1 VTAATNG
8 LLDAQRLFSEAFV
21 QHGRHVMQ
29 IGLHA
34 GVDADLLTTL
44 AHWAVRPLLA
54 AYAERLIEIVDNVND
69 GTLAGAAWQRGYCPI
84 CGAWPLLGELRGLE
98 LAEFLRCSGCAVAW
112 RWQRLACPYCGND
125 DYRTL
130 QTLQLEGEQR
140 FRINVC
146 EQCKGYL
153 KVGNAF
159 DPLPAA
165 LLPLDDTASM
175 HLDVVAIERG
185 YRRPDGTGFSIE
197 LAVPEAEWLEE
208 LA

>member
-1 VTAATNG
+1 
-8 LLDAQRLFSEAFV
+8 V
-21 QHGRHVMQ
+21 QHRAHLLELAVS
-29 IGLHA
+29 A
-34 GVDADLLTTL
+34 GVDAELLTTL
-44 AHWAVRPLLA
+44 SHHAVAPILR
-54 AYAERLIEIVDNVND
+54 AYADRLLSIVDKVD
-69 GTLAGAAWQRGYCPI
+69 DAGAVWHRGYCPV
-84 CGAWPLLGELRGLE
+84 CGAWPLIAELRGVE
-98 LAEFLRCSGCAVAW
+98 LAEFLRCSGCGAAW
-112 RWQRLACPYCGND
+112 RWQRLECPYCAND
-125 DYRTL
+125 DYRAL
-130 QTLQLEGEQR
+130 QTLRVEGEQR

-146 EQCKGYL
+146 ERCHEYL

-165 LLPLDDTASM
+165 LLALDDVASM